1 MKKIKYITLSLLALG
16 ILACENDIVEDV
28 REETSEETFPE
39 LTAGEADFSNYV
51 AVGASFSAGFSD
63 NALFIATQENSFPN
77 LLSKK
82 FEMLGGGNFM
92 QPLMED
98 NIGGLLFNGMPDP
111 SGAYAPRLYFYS
123 DTDPS
128 DDFDSGPYP
137 LGIIP
142 PNDFTPEVST
152 TDATTILSGPFN
164 NIGVPGAKSIHL
176 GVNGYGFGN
185 PYFGRMASN
194 PMASMLEDAVA
205 QNPTFFTLS
214 EIGGNDVLSYAT
226 SGGTGVDQTG
236 NFDATTYGNNDITD
250 PMVFAGAFN
259 AAVDALVANGA
270 KGVVTNVPYITSL
283 AHFTRV
289 PYNPLEPSNP
299 NFGPQIPLLNSIFGA
314 LNPIFEA
321 VDPSRTIVFSET
333 EASAV
338 VIKDETLTDI
348 SATIIGA
355 LNASPTFPAFIAQF
369 GLPPTA
375 APLVAGLLGTTYGQS
390 RQANANDLF
399 VLPSSSVIGTVNQ
412 AYADALELQGLPEA
426 LAAQFATE
434 GVTLPLEDKWVLLP
448 SEQLSIKNATDAYNL
463 TIEAV
468 AMEKGLAIVDFKGI
482 LIEASTTGITSG
494 NFTLTTDLVFGG
506 LISLDGVHLTSR
518 GYAVMA
524 NEMMKA
530 IDETYGSNFEAS
542 GSFYDCGNYPTNY
555 AVDLL
560 Q

>member
-1 MKKIKYITLSLLALG
+1 MRKIKYIALSLLTLG
-16 ILACENDIVEDV
+16 MLACENDLVQDLRDIKNDN
-28 REETSEETFPE
+28 EEPLPE
-39 LTAGEADFSNYV
+39 LVAGTADFSKYV
-51 AVGASFSAGFSD
+51 AVGASFTAGFSD

-77 LLSKK
+77 LLSMK
-82 FEMLGGGNFM
+82 FAMLGGGNFT
-92 QPLMED
+92 QPLMAD
-98 NIGGLLFNGMPDP
+98 NIGGLLFNGAPDP
-111 SGAYAPRLYFYS
+111 SGAFGPRLF
-123 DTDPS
+123 
-128 DDFDSGPYP
+128 FDGSGPAGLP
-137 LGIIP
+137 A
-142 PNDFTPEVST
+142 TQT
-152 TDATTILSGPFN
+152 TEATTVLSGPFN

-226 SGGTGVDQTG
+226 SGGSGVDQTG
-236 NFDATTYGNNDITD
+236 NYDPTTYGNNDITD
-250 PMVFAGAFN
+250 PVVFANAFGAS
-259 AAVDALVANGA
+259 VDALVANGA

-283 AHFTRV
+283 AHFTTV
-289 PYNPLEPSNP
+289 PHNPLDPTNP
-299 NFGPQIPLLNSIFGA
+299 DFGPQIPLLNSIFGA

-321 VDPSRTIVFSET
+321 VDPNRTIVFSET

-338 VIKDETLTDI
+338 VIRDETLANI
-348 SATIIGA
+348 STTIIDA

-369 GLPPTA
+369 GLPEAA
-375 APLVAGLLGTTYGQS
+375 APLVANLLGNTYGQT

-399 VLPSSSVIGTVNQ
+399 VLPSSSIIGTVNE
-412 AYADALELQGLPEA
+412 AYANALEAQQLPAA

-434 GVTLPLEDKWVLLP
+434 GITLPLEDKWVLLP
-448 SEQLSIKNATDAYNL
+448 SEQTAIRNATDAYNL
-463 TIEAV
+463 TIESIAT
-468 AMEKGLAIVDFKGI
+468 ENGLALVNFKDI
-482 LIEASTTGITSG
+482 LIEAATTGLTSG
-494 NFTLTTDLVFGG
+494 NFTLNTNLVTGG

-524 NEMMKA
+524 NEMMRA

-542 GSFYDCGNYPTNY
+542 GNFYDCGNYPINY
-555 AVDLL
+555 PITL